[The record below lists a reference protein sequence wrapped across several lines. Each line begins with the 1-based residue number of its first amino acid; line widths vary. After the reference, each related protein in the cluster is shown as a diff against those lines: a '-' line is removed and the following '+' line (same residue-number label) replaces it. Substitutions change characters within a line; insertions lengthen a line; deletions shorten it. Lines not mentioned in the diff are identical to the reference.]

1 MVTTGLYISAIHT
14 AGTTRAIVCDMR
26 RGKMGKKYKI
36 KYLMEKRVID
46 VVEARSPR
54 EAIKKLLNPAYFI
67 AEEIKREK

>member
-1 MVTTGLYISAIHT
+1 
-14 AGTTRAIVCDMR
+14 
-26 RGKMGKKYKI
+26 MGKKYKI

-46 VVEARSPR
+46 IIEARSPK